1 MGVRRDV
8 LASDDDREAYL
19 RGCMLLANTPSGSTA
34 LDVHRILQPQVPGWA
49 MRGDGSVELS
59 MWDLFTLWHYV
70 AMGLPTAGVNTNQL
84 MPTGP
89 GSFEP
94 LSNMSHMTGVPV
106 MVEKVRDGEG
116 PANRAAP
123 ERRTVAEPA

>member
-70 AMGLPTAGVNTNQL
+70 AMGLPTAGVNTNRAHG
-84 MPTGP
+84 GP
-89 GSFEP
+89 VGLP
-94 LSNMSHMTGVPV
+94 WARVVLT
-106 MVEKVRDGEG
+106 
-116 PANRAAP
+116 PAVGRPMA
-123 ERRTVAEPA
+123 T